1 MACYNAQS
9 HKKVTSAYNA
19 GDLGLIPGSG
29 RSTGEGNGN
38 PLQYSCLENL
48 MDGGGWWPTVH
59 GVTKSQTRL
68 SDLTNQPCIDSLGN
82 NQNSKFQAWFPNAFH
97 FGTIVKTSFWHHSK
111 DSSHESQD
119 IICREPSV
127 IPNLNL
133 FSKSK
138 LQTTPPFSIFG
149 DTCCFLKLRSSGLPW

>member
-1 MACYNAQS
+1 MACYTAQS

-29 RSTGEGNGN
+29 RSTREGNGN

-97 FGTIVKTSFWHHSK
+97 FGTIVKTAVMKVKTSYVGNH
-111 DSSHESQD
+111 
-119 IICREPSV
+119 
-127 IPNLNL
+127 L
-133 FSKSK
+133 
-138 LQTTPPFSIFG
+138 
-149 DTCCFLKLRSSGLPW
+149 